1 MGLSINIITP
11 DEINA
16 LNEDQK
22 QKMMLGIDIENDEEE
37 IEKQRKKEMTEIQ
50 TEELR
55 DLKEHIQRKIEKVLD
70 FGGYHLGDDGL

>member
-37 IEKQRKKEMTEIQ
+37 IQKQRKKEMTEIQ
-50 TEELR
+50 AEELR

>member
-1 MGLSINIITP
+1 
-11 DEINA
+11 
-16 LNEDQK
+16 
-22 QKMMLGIDIENDEEE
+22 MMLGIDIENDEEE

-50 TEELR
+50 AEELR